1 MVPSDDGSTAW
12 IPAFVGMAGLC
23 PPGHPLRGRFAP
35 SRALT
40 LREGDGLVCFDKIGI
55 VAEQRFIR
63 NFCIIAHVDH
73 GKSTL
78 ADRMIELTGA
88 VSEREL
94 VEQHLDTMDLE
105 RERGITI
112 KAQAVRLEFESTDGE
127 VYQLNLIDTPGHVDF
142 SYEVSRSLAACE
154 AAVLLI
160 DASQGIQA
168 QTMANVYLA
177 VENDLV
183 IIPAINK
190 IDMPTA
196 DPERVAA
203 EMVDTF
209 GFSEDEMLWVSGKTG
224 EGVEELLER
233 IVGLTPPPVGEM
245 EEPLQALVF
254 DSKYDSFKGVVV
266 YVRVM
271 DGEIKARDRA
281 KFMDSGA
288 QGEVL
293 EVGYF
298 SPTVM
303 RAPEGLRVGEVGY
316 VATGIKDVG
325 DVMVGDTMTLVK
337 DPAAEARVKYEEQK
351 PMVFTGLYPS
361 DANDYGELR
370 EALGKLRLNDA
381 ALAFEPESSSALGF
395 GFRCGFLG
403 LLHMEVVQERLER
416 EYELELITTAPSVEF
431 QVMLNDGEIVYV
443 DNPSRLPEKQD
454 IAEILEPWVD
464 LSIIVP
470 IAYYGNVMELVTN
483 KRGLFKRME
492 YLQSHAASSGNGSVS
507 ESMNGVGRNARVM
520 LEYEAPL
527 SAILVDFHDML
538 KSATQGYAS
547 MDYQPAGYREAQM
560 VKLDVLVNHEVVDA
574 LSSIVHSTE
583 AEATGRK
590 LASKLKE
597 LIPRQMFAV
606 PIQAAIGGKV
616 VARTNVKALR
626 KNVLAKCYGG
636 DVTRKRKLLERQKEG
651 KRRRAKMVGSVEVP
665 QEAFMAVLQLR
676 N

>member
-1 MVPSDDGSTAW
+1 MGATVRRSATPG
-12 IPAFVGMAGLC
+12 IPRSLCERGEAPPLAGAN
-23 PPGHPLRGRFAP
+23 RGRCLAG
-35 SRALT
+35 R
-40 LREGDGLVCFDKIGI
+40 CKHFDKIGG
-55 VAEQRFIR
+55 VAEQGFIR

-88 VSEREL
+88 VSERDL

-112 KAQAVRLEFESTDGE
+112 KAQAVRLRYPSSDGNE
-127 VYQLNLIDTPGHVDF
+127 YQLNLIDTPGHVDF

-177 VENDLV
+177 MENDLV
-183 IIPAINK
+183 LIPAINK
-190 IDMPTA
+190 IDMPNA
-196 DPERVAA
+196 EPELVAA

-209 GFSEDEMLWVSGKTG
+209 GFGEDEMLWVSGKTG

-233 IVGLTPPPVGEM
+233 IVELTPSPVGEI

-254 DSKYDSFKGVVV
+254 DSKYDSFKGVVA
-266 YVRVM
+266 YVRVL
-271 DGEIKARDRA
+271 DGAIKARDRA
-281 KFMDSGA
+281 KFMGSGA
-288 QGEVL
+288 NGEVL

-303 RAPEGLRVGEVGY
+303 RAPEGLKVGEVGY
-316 VATGIKDVG
+316 VATGIKEVDG
-325 DVMVGDTMTLVK
+325 VMVGDTMTLSK
-337 DPAAEARVKYEEQK
+337 DPAVDARVKYQEQK
-351 PMVFTGLYPS
+351 PMVFAGLYPS
-361 DANDYGELR
+361 DANDFVELR
-370 EALGKLRLNDA
+370 DALGKLKLNDA
-381 ALAFEPESSSALGF
+381 ALDYEPESSSALGF

-416 EYELELITTAPSVEF
+416 EYEMDLITTAPSVEF
-431 QVMLNDGEIVYV
+431 QVMLTDGEIIYV
-443 DNPSRLPEKQD
+443 DNPSELPEKQD

-470 IAYYGNVMELVTN
+470 SAYYGNVMELVTK
-483 KRGLFKRME
+483 KRGVFKRME
-492 YLQSHAASSGNGSVS
+492 YLQTQAAGSGNGLA
-507 ESMNGVGRNARVM
+507 SMDAAGRNARVM

-527 SAILVDFHDML
+527 SAILVEFHDML

-547 MDYQPAGYREAQM
+547 MDYQASGYRAAQM
-560 VKLDVLVNHEVVDA
+560 VKLDILVNHEEVDA
-574 LSSIVHSTE
+574 LSNIVHSSE
-583 AEATGRK
+583 AAAIGRK
-590 LASKLKE
+590 LASTLKE

-606 PIQAAIGGKV
+606 PIQASVGGKI
-616 VARTNVKALR
+616 VARTNIRALR

-636 DVTRKRKLLERQKEG
+636 DVTRKRKLLERQKAG

>member
-1 MVPSDDGSTAW
+1 
-12 IPAFVGMAGLC
+12 
-23 PPGHPLRGRFAP
+23 
-35 SRALT
+35 
-40 LREGDGLVCFDKIGI
+40 
-55 VAEQRFIR
+55 
-63 NFCIIAHVDH
+63 
-73 GKSTL
+73 
-78 ADRMIELTGA
+78 MIELTGA

-112 KAQAVRLEFESTDGE
+112 KAQAVRLRFPSKNGNE
-127 VYQLNLIDTPGHVDF
+127 YQLNLIDTPGHVDF

-177 VENDLV
+177 LENDLV
-183 IIPAINK
+183 LIPAINK
-190 IDMPTA
+190 IDMPNA
-196 DPERVAA
+196 EPERVAS

-233 IVGLTPPPVGEM
+233 IVELTPPPVGELD
-245 EEPLQALVF
+245 EPLQALVF
-254 DSKYDSFKGVVV
+254 DSKYDSFKGVVA
-266 YVRVM
+266 YVRVL
-271 DGEIKARDRA
+271 DGQIKARDRA

-288 QGEVL
+288 NGEVL

-298 SPTVM
+298 SPAVM
-303 RAPEGLRVGEVGY
+303 RAPEGLKVGEVGY
-316 VATGIKDVG
+316 VATGIKEVG

-337 DPAAEARVKYEEQK
+337 EAAVEPRVQYQDQK

-361 DANDYGELR
+361 DANDYTELR

-381 ALAFEPESSSALGF
+381 ALVFEPESSSALGF

-431 QVMLNDGEIVYV
+431 QVMLNDGEIIYV
-443 DNPSRLPEKQD
+443 ENPSKLPEKKD
-454 IAEILEPWVD
+454 YAEILEPWVD

-470 IAYYGNVMELVTN
+470 AAYYGNVMELVTK
-483 KRGLFKRME
+483 KRGVFKRME
-492 YLQSHAASSGNGSVS
+492 YLQTQAAGSANGTMSG
-507 ESMNGVGRNARVM
+507 SMNGAGRNARVM

-547 MDYQPAGYREAQM
+547 MDYQASGYREANM
-560 VKLDVLVNHEVVDA
+560 VKLDILVNHEEVDA
-574 LSSIVHSTE
+574 LSSIVHSSE
-583 AEATGRK
+583 AADTGRK
-590 LASKLKE
+590 LASKLKD

-606 PIQAAIGGKV
+606 PIQAAIGGKI

>member
-1 MVPSDDGSTAW
+1 MTLRCGIYGSVTKSLHECHF
-12 IPAFVGMAGLC
+12 IDTPAIR
-23 PPGHPLRGRFAP
+23 LRGM
-35 SRALT
+35 T
-40 LREGDGLVCFDKIGI
+40 K
-55 VAEQRFIR
+55 QRLIR

-94 VEQHLDTMDLE
+94 VEQHLDSMDLE

-112 KAQAVRLEFESTDGE
+112 KAQAVRLCFRSSDGNE
-127 VYQLNLIDTPGHVDF
+127 YQMNLIDTPGHVDF

-177 VENDLV
+177 LENDLV
-183 IIPAINK
+183 LIPAINK
-190 IDMPTA
+190 IDMPNA
-196 DPERVAA
+196 EPDRVVA

-209 GFSEDEMLWVSGKTG
+209 GFSDDEMLLVSGKTG
-224 EGVEELLER
+224 EGVDALLER
-233 IVGLTPPPVGEM
+233 IVELTPSPVGEL

-254 DSKYDSFKGVVV
+254 DSKYDSFKGVVA
-266 YVRVM
+266 YVRLL
-271 DGEIKARDRA
+271 DGQIKPRDRA
-281 KFMDSGA
+281 KFMGSDA
-288 QGEVL
+288 HGEVL

-303 RAPEGLRVGEVGY
+303 RAPDGLKVGEVGY

-337 DPAAEARVKYEEQK
+337 DPAVKARIKYQEQK

-361 DANDYGELR
+361 DANDYTELR
-370 EALGKLRLNDA
+370 DALGKLRLNDA
-381 ALAFEPESSSALGF
+381 ALVFEPESSSALGF

-431 QVMLNDGEIVYV
+431 QVMLNNGDIIYV

-454 IAEILEPWVD
+454 IVEISEPWVD

-492 YLQSHAASSGNGSVS
+492 YLQSQNAGSGNNVATVDGA
-507 ESMNGVGRNARVM
+507 GRNARVM

-538 KSATQGYAS
+538 KSVTQGYAS
-547 MDYQPAGYREAQM
+547 MDYQPAGYRAAQM
-560 VKLDVLVNHEVVDA
+560 VKLDILVNHEEVDA
-574 LSSIVHSTE
+574 LSSIVHSSE
-583 AEATGRK
+583 AAVTGRK

-606 PIQAAIGGKV
+606 PIQASVGGKI
-616 VARTNVKALR
+616 VARTNISALR

-636 DVTRKRKLLERQKEG
+636 DVTRKRKLLERQKAG

-665 QEAFMAVLQLR
+665 QDAFMAVLQLR

>member
-1 MVPSDDGSTAW
+1 M
-12 IPAFVGMAGLC
+12 FE
-23 PPGHPLRGRFAP
+23 RFGWGWNA
-35 SRALT
+35 R
-40 LREGDGLVCFDKIGI
+40 FDKIGI
-55 VAEQRFIR
+55 VATQHLIR

-112 KAQAVRLEFESTDGE
+112 KAQAVRLRFPSNDGNE
-127 VYQLNLIDTPGHVDF
+127 YQLNLIDTPGHVDF

-177 VENDLV
+177 LENDLV
-183 IIPAINK
+183 LIPAINK
-190 IDMPTA
+190 IDMPNA
-196 DPERVAA
+196 EPERVAS

-233 IVGLTPPPVGEM
+233 IVELTPPPIGELD
-245 EEPLQALVF
+245 EPLQALVF
-254 DSKYDSFKGVVV
+254 DSKYDSFKGVVA
-266 YVRVM
+266 YVRVL
-271 DGEIKARDRA
+271 DGQIKARDRA

-288 QGEVL
+288 NGEVL

-303 RAPEGLRVGEVGY
+303 RAPEGLKVGEVGY

-337 DPAAEARVKYEEQK
+337 EAAVEPRVQYQEQK

-361 DANDYGELR
+361 DANDYVELR

-381 ALAFEPESSSALGF
+381 ALVFEPESSSALGF

-431 QVMLNDGEIVYV
+431 QVMLNDGEIIYV
-443 DNPSRLPEKQD
+443 ENPSKLPEKKD
-454 IAEILEPWVD
+454 YAEILEPWVD

-470 IAYYGNVMELVTN
+470 AAYYGNVMELVTK
-483 KRGLFKRME
+483 KRGVFKRME
-492 YLQSHAASSGNGSVS
+492 YLQTQAAGSANGTMSG
-507 ESMNGVGRNARVM
+507 SMNGAGRNARVM

-547 MDYQPAGYREAQM
+547 MDYQTSGYREANM
-560 VKLDVLVNHEVVDA
+560 VKLDILVNHEEVDA
-574 LSSIVHSTE
+574 LSSIVHSSE
-583 AEATGRK
+583 AADTGRK
-590 LASKLKE
+590 LASKLKD

-606 PIQAAIGGKV
+606 PIQAAIGGKI

>member
-1 MVPSDDGSTAW
+1 MSSQH
-12 IPAFVGMAGLC
+12 L
-23 PPGHPLRGRFAP
+23 
-35 SRALT
+35 
-40 LREGDGLVCFDKIGI
+40 
-55 VAEQRFIR
+55 IR

-112 KAQAVRLEFESTDGE
+112 KAQAVRLRFPSRDENE
-127 VYQLNLIDTPGHVDF
+127 YQLNLIDTPGHVDF

-177 VENDLV
+177 LENDLV
-183 IIPAINK
+183 LIPAINK
-190 IDMPTA
+190 IDMPNA
-196 DPERVAA
+196 EPERVAF

-233 IVGLTPPPVGEM
+233 IVELTPPPVGELD
-245 EEPLQALVF
+245 EPLQALVF
-254 DSKYDSFKGVVV
+254 DSKYDSFKGVVA
-266 YVRVM
+266 YVRVL
-271 DGEIKARDRA
+271 DGQIKARDRA

-288 QGEVL
+288 NGEVL

-316 VATGIKDVG
+316 VATGIKEVG

-337 DPAAEARVKYEEQK
+337 EAATEPRVQYQEQK

-381 ALAFEPESSSALGF
+381 ALVFEPESSSALGF

-431 QVMLNDGEIVYV
+431 QVMLNDGEIIYV
-443 DNPSRLPEKQD
+443 ENPSKLPEKKD
-454 IAEILEPWVD
+454 YAEILEPWVD

-470 IAYYGNVMELVTN
+470 AAYYGNVMELVTK
-483 KRGLFKRME
+483 KRGVFKRME
-492 YLQSHAASSGNGSVS
+492 YLQTQATGSSNGTTVG
-507 ESMNGVGRNARVM
+507 SMNGIGRNARVM

-547 MDYQPAGYREAQM
+547 MDYQTSGYREANM
-560 VKLDVLVNHEVVDA
+560 VKLDILVNHEEVDA
-574 LSSIVHSTE
+574 LSSIVHSSE
-583 AEATGRK
+583 AADTGRK
-590 LASKLKE
+590 LASKLKD

-606 PIQAAIGGKV
+606 PIQAAIGGKI

>member
-1 MVPSDDGSTAW
+1 MISHS
-12 IPAFVGMAGLC
+12 
-23 PPGHPLRGRFAP
+23 
-35 SRALT
+35 
-40 LREGDGLVCFDKIGI
+40 DKIGV
-55 VAEQRFIR
+55 VAQQRFIR

-78 ADRMIELTGA
+78 ADRMIESTGA
-88 VSEREL
+88 VAERDM

-112 KAQAVRLEFESTDGE
+112 KAQAVRLAFPSRDGNE
-127 VYQLNLIDTPGHVDF
+127 YQLNLIDTPGHVDF
-142 SYEVSRSLAACE
+142 SFEVSRSLAACE

-190 IDMPTA
+190 IDMPNA
-196 DPERVAA
+196 EPERVAA

-233 IVGLTPPPVGEM
+233 IVELTPPPEGDL

-254 DSKYDSFKGVVV
+254 DSKYDSFKGVVT
-266 YVRVM
+266 YVRVL
-271 DGEIKARDRA
+271 DGAIKARDRA
-281 KFMDSGA
+281 KFIGSGA

-303 RAPEGLRVGEVGY
+303 RAPEGLKAGEVGY
-316 VATGIKDVG
+316 VATGIKEVS

-337 DPAAEARVKYEEQK
+337 EPALKPRVEYQEQK

-361 DANDYGELR
+361 DANDFVELR
-370 EALGKLRLNDA
+370 DALGKLRLNDA
-381 ALAFEPESSSALGF
+381 ALAFESESSSALGF

-416 EYELELITTAPSVEF
+416 EYEMELITTAPSVEF
-431 QVMLNDGEIVYV
+431 QVMLNNGDIIYV
-443 DNPSRLPEKQD
+443 DNPSKLPEKLD

-470 IAYYGNVMELVTN
+470 VAYYGNVMELVTN
-483 KRGLFKRME
+483 KRGVFKRME
-492 YLQSHAASSGNGSVS
+492 YLQAQAAGTGNGAA
-507 ESMNGVGRNARVM
+507 SMNGSGRNARVM

-547 MDYQPAGYREAQM
+547 MDYQACGYRAASM
-560 VKLDVLVNHEVVDA
+560 VKLDILVNHEEVDA
-574 LSSIVHSTE
+574 LSNIVHSSE
-583 AEATGRK
+583 AAAMGRK

-606 PIQAAIGGKV
+606 PIQASVGGKI
-616 VARTNVKALR
+616 VARTNISALR

-636 DVTRKRKLLERQKEG
+636 DVTRKRKLLEQQKRG
-651 KRRRAKMVGSVEVP
+651 KKRRAKMVGSVEVP

>member
-1 MVPSDDGSTAW
+1 MWT
-12 IPAFVGMAGLC
+12 
-23 PPGHPLRGRFAP
+23 
-35 SRALT
+35 
-40 LREGDGLVCFDKIGI
+40 
-55 VAEQRFIR
+55 
-63 NFCIIAHVDH
+63 
-73 GKSTL
+73 
-78 ADRMIELTGA
+78 
-88 VSEREL
+88 
-94 VEQHLDTMDLE
+94 
-105 RERGITI
+105 
-112 KAQAVRLEFESTDGE
+112 
-127 VYQLNLIDTPGHVDF
+127 F

-233 IVGLTPPPVGEM
+233 IVELTPPPEGER

-254 DSKYDSFKGVVV
+254 DSKYDSFKGVVA

-271 DGEIKARDRA
+271 DGQIKARDRA

-325 DVMVGDTMTLVK
+325 DVMVGDTMTLIK
-337 DPAAEARVKYEEQK
+337 EPATEARVKYEEQK

-431 QVMLNDGEIVYV
+431 QVMLNDGEIIYV

-492 YLQSHAASSGNGSVS
+492 YLQSHAASSGNGSMS
-507 ESMNGVGRNARVM
+507 ESMNGAGRNARVM

-636 DVTRKRKLLERQKEG
+636 RCDAEAEVARASEGREEATRQDGWLGGGAARGVYGRVAVAELI
-651 KRRRAKMVGSVEVP
+651 GST
-665 QEAFMAVLQLR
+665 FL
-676 N
+676 

>member
-1 MVPSDDGSTAW
+1 
-12 IPAFVGMAGLC
+12 
-23 PPGHPLRGRFAP
+23 
-35 SRALT
+35 
-40 LREGDGLVCFDKIGI
+40 
-55 VAEQRFIR
+55 
-63 NFCIIAHVDH
+63 
-73 GKSTL
+73 
-78 ADRMIELTGA
+78 MIELTGA

-94 VEQHLDTMDLE
+94 VEQHLDSMDLE

-112 KAQAVRLEFESTDGE
+112 KAQAVRLGFEAKDEE

-142 SYEVSRSLAACE
+142 SYEVSRSLKACE
-154 AAVLLI
+154 AAVLLV

-168 QTMANVYLA
+168 QTVANVYLA

-190 IDMPTA
+190 IDMLA
-196 DPERVAA
+196 AEPERVAA
-203 EMVDTF
+203 EIVDTF
-209 GFSEDEMLWVSGKTG
+209 GFDEDEIVMVSGKTG
-224 EGVEELLER
+224 DGVEELLER
-233 IVGLTPPPVGEM
+233 IVELTPPPEGDL

-254 DSKYDSFKGVVV
+254 DSKYDSFKGVVA
-266 YVRVM
+266 YVRVL
-271 DGEIKARDRA
+271 DGQIKARDRA
-281 KFMDSGA
+281 VFMGSDA
-288 QGEVL
+288 KGEVL

-298 SPTVM
+298 SPSVM

-325 DVMVGDTMTLVK
+325 DVMVGDTMTLMK
-337 DPAAEARVKYEEQK
+337 APAAEARVQYEAQK

-361 DANDYGELR
+361 DANDYTELR

-381 ALAFEPESSSALGF
+381 ALEFEPESSSALGF

-431 QVMLNDGEIVYV
+431 QVMLNDGEIIYV
-443 DNPSRLPEKQD
+443 DNPSKLPERQD

-492 YLQSHAASSGNGSVS
+492 YLQSHAASSGNGTAS
-507 ESMNGVGRNARVM
+507 ESMNGAGRNARVM

-527 SAILVDFHDML
+527 SAILVDFHDIL

-583 AEATGRK
+583 AETTGRK

-651 KRRRAKMVGSVEVP
+651 KKRRAKMVGSVEVP

>member
-1 MVPSDDGSTAW
+1 MGYA
-12 IPAFVGMAGLC
+12 C
-23 PPGHPLRGRFAP
+23 RFDNIEP
-35 SRALT
+35 VTTQHL
-40 LREGDGLVCFDKIGI
+40 
-55 VAEQRFIR
+55 IR

-112 KAQAVRLEFESTDGE
+112 KAQAVRLGFESKDGE

-177 VENDLV
+177 LENDLV
-183 IIPAINK
+183 LIPAINK
-190 IDMPTA
+190 IDMPNA
-196 DPERVAA
+196 EPERVAS

-233 IVGLTPPPVGEM
+233 IVELTPPPVGEL

-254 DSKYDSFKGVVV
+254 DSKYDSFKGVVA
-266 YVRVM
+266 YVRVL
-271 DGEIKARDRA
+271 DGAIKARDRA

-288 QGEVL
+288 SGEVL

-298 SPTVM
+298 SPAVM

-337 DPAAEARVKYEEQK
+337 ESAIEPRVQYQEQK

-361 DANDYGELR
+361 DANDYVELR

-381 ALAFEPESSSALGF
+381 ALVFEPESSSALGF

-431 QVMLNDGEIVYV
+431 QVMLNDSEIIYV
-443 DNPSRLPEKQD
+443 ENPSKLPEKKD
-454 IAEILEPWVD
+454 YAEILEPWVD

-470 IAYYGNVMELVTN
+470 AAYYGNVMELVTK
-483 KRGLFKRME
+483 KRGVFKRME
-492 YLQSHAASSGNGSVS
+492 YLQTQSAGSGNGSMS
-507 ESMNGVGRNARVM
+507 GAMNGAGRNARVM

-547 MDYQPAGYREAQM
+547 MDYQASGYREASM
-560 VKLDVLVNHEVVDA
+560 VKLDILVNHEEVDA
-574 LSSIVHSTE
+574 LSSIVHSSE
-583 AEATGRK
+583 AETTGRK

-606 PIQAAIGGKV
+606 PIQAAVGGKI

>member
-1 MVPSDDGSTAW
+1 MPTQH
-12 IPAFVGMAGLC
+12 L
-23 PPGHPLRGRFAP
+23 
-35 SRALT
+35 
-40 LREGDGLVCFDKIGI
+40 
-55 VAEQRFIR
+55 IR

-112 KAQAVRLEFESTDGE
+112 KAQAVRLRFPSNDGNE
-127 VYQLNLIDTPGHVDF
+127 YQLNLIDTPGHVDF

-177 VENDLV
+177 LENDLV
-183 IIPAINK
+183 LIPAINK
-190 IDMPTA
+190 IDMPNA
-196 DPERVAA
+196 EPERVAS

-224 EGVEELLER
+224 EGVEDLLER
-233 IVGLTPPPVGEM
+233 IVELTPPPVGELD
-245 EEPLQALVF
+245 EPLQALVF
-254 DSKYDSFKGVVV
+254 DSKYDSFKGVVA
-266 YVRVM
+266 YVRVL
-271 DGEIKARDRA
+271 DGQIKARDRA
-281 KFMDSGA
+281 KFMDSGTN
-288 QGEVL
+288 GEVL

-298 SPTVM
+298 SPAVM
-303 RAPEGLRVGEVGY
+303 RAPEGLKVGEVGY

-337 DPAAEARVKYEEQK
+337 EAAVEPRVQYQEQK

-361 DANDYGELR
+361 DANDYVELR

-381 ALAFEPESSSALGF
+381 ALVFEPESSSALGF

-431 QVMLNDGEIVYV
+431 QVLLNDGEIIYV
-443 DNPSRLPEKQD
+443 ENPSKLPEKKD
-454 IAEILEPWVD
+454 YAEILEPWVD

-470 IAYYGNVMELVTN
+470 AAYYGNVMELVTK
-483 KRGLFKRME
+483 KRGVFKRME
-492 YLQSHAASSGNGSVS
+492 YLQTQAAGSANGTMSG
-507 ESMNGVGRNARVM
+507 SMNGAGRNARVM

-547 MDYQPAGYREAQM
+547 MDYQTSGYREANM
-560 VKLDVLVNHEVVDA
+560 VKLDILVNHEEVDA
-574 LSSIVHSTE
+574 LSSIVHSSE
-583 AEATGRK
+583 AADTGRK
-590 LASKLKE
+590 LASKLKD

-606 PIQAAIGGKV
+606 PIQAAIGGKI

>member
-1 MVPSDDGSTAW
+1 
-12 IPAFVGMAGLC
+12 
-23 PPGHPLRGRFAP
+23 
-35 SRALT
+35 
-40 LREGDGLVCFDKIGI
+40 
-55 VAEQRFIR
+55 
-63 NFCIIAHVDH
+63 
-73 GKSTL
+73 
-78 ADRMIELTGA
+78 MIELTGA

-112 KAQAVRLEFESTDGE
+112 KAQAVRLGFPSQDGNE
-127 VYQLNLIDTPGHVDF
+127 YQLNLIDTPGHVDF

-177 VENDLV
+177 LENDLV
-183 IIPAINK
+183 LIPAINK
-190 IDMPTA
+190 IDMPNA
-196 DPERVAA
+196 EPERVAS

-233 IVGLTPPPVGEM
+233 IVELTPPPVGEL
-245 EEPLQALVF
+245 EDPLQALVF
-254 DSKYDSFKGVVV
+254 DSKYDSFKGVVA

-271 DGEIKARDRA
+271 DGQIKARDRA

-298 SPTVM
+298 SPTVI
-303 RAPEGLRVGEVGY
+303 RAPEGLKVGEVGY
-316 VATGIKDVG
+316 VATGIKEVG
-325 DVMVGDTMTLVK
+325 DVMVGDTMTLVRE
-337 DPAAEARVKYEEQK
+337 PAEEARVKYEEQK

-361 DANDYGELR
+361 DANDYVELR
-370 EALGKLRLNDA
+370 EALGKLKLNDA
-381 ALAFEPESSSALGF
+381 ALVFEPESSSALGF

-431 QVMLNDGEIVYV
+431 QVLLNDGEIIYV

-454 IAEILEPWVD
+454 ISEILEPWVD

-470 IAYYGNVMELVTN
+470 VTYYGNVMELVTN
-483 KRGLFKRME
+483 KRGVFKRME
-492 YLQSHAASSGNGSVS
+492 YLQAQAAGSGNGSVATT
-507 ESMNGVGRNARVM
+507 NGAGRNARVM

-547 MDYQPAGYREAQM
+547 MDYQASGYREASM
-560 VKLDVLVNHEVVDA
+560 VKLDILVNHEEVDA
-574 LSSIVHSTE
+574 LSSIVHSSE

-606 PIQAAIGGKV
+606 PIQASVGGKI
-616 VARTNVKALR
+616 VARTNIRALR

-636 DVTRKRKLLERQKEG
+636 DVTRKRKLLERQKAG

>member
-1 MVPSDDGSTAW
+1 MWLRLFESINWAWFDPHSDNIELVSTQH
-12 IPAFVGMAGLC
+12 L
-23 PPGHPLRGRFAP
+23 
-35 SRALT
+35 
-40 LREGDGLVCFDKIGI
+40 
-55 VAEQRFIR
+55 IR

-94 VEQHLDTMDLE
+94 VEQHLDSMDLE

-112 KAQAVRLEFESTDGE
+112 KAQAVRLRFPSNDGNE
-127 VYQLNLIDTPGHVDF
+127 YQLNLIDTPGHVDF

-168 QTMANVYLA
+168 QTVANVYLA
-177 VENDLV
+177 VDNDLM

-196 DPERVAA
+196 EPERVAS
-203 EMVDTF
+203 EIVDTF
-209 GFSEDEMLWVSGKTG
+209 GFDEDEILMVSGKTG
-224 EGVEELLER
+224 DGVEELLER
-233 IVGLTPPPVGEM
+233 IVELTPPPVGEL

-254 DSKYDSFKGVVV
+254 DSKYDSFKGVVA
-266 YVRVM
+266 YVRLL
-271 DGEIKARDRA
+271 DGQIKPRDRA

-298 SPTVM
+298 SPTVQ
-303 RAPEGLRVGEVGY
+303 RSADGLKVGEVGY
-316 VATGIKDVG
+316 VATGIKEVG
-325 DVMVGDTMTLVK
+325 DVMVGDTMTLVR
-337 DPAAEARVKYEEQK
+337 DSAGEARVKYEEQK

-361 DANDYGELR
+361 DSKDYGELR
-370 EALGKLRLNDA
+370 EALGKLKLNDA
-381 ALAFEPESSSALGF
+381 ALVFEPESSSALGF

-454 IAEILEPWVD
+454 VAEILEPWVD

-470 IAYYGNVMELVTN
+470 VAYYGNVMELVTT
-483 KRGLFKRME
+483 KRGVFKRME
-492 YLQSHAASSGNGSVS
+492 YLQSQVAATSNGTPIDSGNGVA
-507 ESMNGVGRNARVM
+507 RNVRVM

-547 MDYQPAGYREAQM
+547 MDYQPAGYRGANM
-560 VKLDVLVNHEVVDA
+560 VKLDILVNHEVVDA
-574 LSSIVHSTE
+574 LSSIVHSSE
-583 AEATGRK
+583 AEFTGRQ

-597 LIPRQMFAV
+597 LIPRQMFQV
-606 PIQAAIGGKV
+606 PIQASVGGKV

-636 DVTRKRKLLERQKEG
+636 DVTRKRKLLERQKAG
-651 KRRRAKMVGSVEVP
+651 KRRRAKMVGAVEVP

>member
-1 MVPSDDGSTAW
+1 M
-12 IPAFVGMAGLC
+12 
-23 PPGHPLRGRFAP
+23 
-35 SRALT
+35 
-40 LREGDGLVCFDKIGI
+40 
-55 VAEQRFIR
+55 AEQSLIR

-94 VEQHLDTMDLE
+94 VEQHLDSMDLE

-112 KAQAVRLEFESTDGE
+112 KAQAVRLGFESRDGE

-142 SYEVSRSLAACE
+142 SYEVSRSLKACE

-168 QTMANVYLA
+168 QTVANVYLA
-177 VENDLV
+177 VDNDLV

-190 IDMPTA
+190 IDMLA
-196 DPERVAA
+196 AEPERVAA
-203 EMVDTF
+203 EIVDTF
-209 GFSEDEMLWVSGKTG
+209 GFDEDEILMVSGKTG
-224 EGVEELLER
+224 EGVKELLER
-233 IVGLTPPPVGEM
+233 IVELTPPPVGEL

-254 DSKYDSFKGVVV
+254 DSKYDSFKGVVA
-266 YVRVM
+266 YVRVL
-271 DGEIKARDRA
+271 DGQIKARDRA
-281 KFMDSGA
+281 MFMDSGA
-288 QGEVL
+288 RGEVL

-298 SPTVM
+298 SPKVM

-316 VATGIKDVG
+316 VATGIKEVG

-337 DPAAEARVKYEEQK
+337 EPADDARVKYEAQK

-361 DANDYGELR
+361 DANDYTELR
-370 EALGKLRLNDA
+370 EALAKLRLNDA
-381 ALAFEPESSSALGF
+381 ALEFEPESSSALGF

-431 QVMLNDGEIVYV
+431 QVMLNDGEIIYV
-443 DNPSRLPEKQD
+443 DNPSKLPDRQD

-483 KRGLFKRME
+483 KRGVFKRME
-492 YLQSHAASSGNGSVS
+492 YLQSHAAGSGNGSVS
-507 ESMNGVGRNARVM
+507 ETMNGAGRNARVM

-606 PIQAAIGGKV
+606 PIQAAIGGRV

-676 N
+676 G

>member
-1 MVPSDDGSTAW
+1 MV
-12 IPAFVGMAGLC
+12 LRN
-23 PPGHPLRGRFAP
+23 PLRLAALDASPFALQKGEEWSFDNIEIVT
-35 SRALT
+35 SRHL
-40 LREGDGLVCFDKIGI
+40 
-55 VAEQRFIR
+55 IR

-112 KAQAVRLEFESTDGE
+112 KAQAVRLGFESKDGE
-127 VYQLNLIDTPGHVDF
+127 AYQLNLIDTPGHVDF

-177 VENDLV
+177 LENDLV
-183 IIPAINK
+183 LIPAINK
-190 IDMPTA
+190 IDMPNA
-196 DPERVAA
+196 EPERVAS

-233 IVGLTPPPVGEM
+233 IVELTPPPVGEL

-254 DSKYDSFKGVVV
+254 DSKYDSFKGVVA
-266 YVRVM
+266 YVRVL
-271 DGEIKARDRA
+271 DGQIKARDRA

-288 QGEVL
+288 NGEVL

-298 SPTVM
+298 SPSVM
-303 RAPEGLRVGEVGY
+303 RAPEGLKVGEVGY
-316 VATGIKDVG
+316 VATGIKEVG

-337 DPAAEARVKYEEQK
+337 EAAVEPRVQYQEQK

-381 ALAFEPESSSALGF
+381 ALVFEPESSSALGF

-431 QVMLNDGEIVYV
+431 QVMLNDGEIIYV
-443 DNPSRLPEKQD
+443 ENPSKLPEKKD
-454 IAEILEPWVD
+454 YAEILEPWVD

-470 IAYYGNVMELVTN
+470 AAYYGNVMELVTK
-483 KRGLFKRME
+483 KRGVFKRME
-492 YLQSHAASSGNGSVS
+492 YLQTQAAGSGNGS
-507 ESMNGVGRNARVM
+507 MNGAGRNARVM

-547 MDYQPAGYREAQM
+547 MDYQASGYREANM
-560 VKLDVLVNHEVVDA
+560 VKLDILVNHEEVDA
-574 LSSIVHSTE
+574 LSSIVHSSE
-583 AEATGRK
+583 AADTGRK
-590 LASKLKE
+590 LASKLKD

-606 PIQAAIGGKV
+606 PIQAAIGGKI

>member
-1 MVPSDDGSTAW
+1 MPTQH
-12 IPAFVGMAGLC
+12 L
-23 PPGHPLRGRFAP
+23 
-35 SRALT
+35 
-40 LREGDGLVCFDKIGI
+40 
-55 VAEQRFIR
+55 IR

-112 KAQAVRLEFESTDGE
+112 KAQAVRLRFPSNDGNE
-127 VYQLNLIDTPGHVDF
+127 YQLNLIDTPGHVDF

-177 VENDLV
+177 LENDLV
-183 IIPAINK
+183 LIPAINK
-190 IDMPTA
+190 IDMPNA
-196 DPERVAA
+196 EPERVAS

-224 EGVEELLER
+224 EGVEDLLER
-233 IVGLTPPPVGEM
+233 IVELTPPPVGELN
-245 EEPLQALVF
+245 EPLQALVF
-254 DSKYDSFKGVVV
+254 DSKYDSFKGVVA
-266 YVRVM
+266 YVRVL
-271 DGEIKARDRA
+271 DGQIKARDRA

-288 QGEVL
+288 NGEVL

-298 SPTVM
+298 SPSVM
-303 RAPEGLRVGEVGY
+303 RAPEGLKVGEVGY

-337 DPAAEARVKYEEQK
+337 KAAAEPRVQYQEQK

-361 DANDYGELR
+361 DANDYVELR

-381 ALAFEPESSSALGF
+381 ALVFEPESSSALGF

-431 QVMLNDGEIVYV
+431 QVLLNDGEIIYV
-443 DNPSRLPEKQD
+443 ENPSKLPEKKD
-454 IAEILEPWVD
+454 YAEILEPWVD

-470 IAYYGNVMELVTN
+470 AAYYGNVMELVTK
-483 KRGLFKRME
+483 KRGVFKRME
-492 YLQSHAASSGNGSVS
+492 YLQTQAAGSANGTMSG
-507 ESMNGVGRNARVM
+507 SMNGVGRNARVM

-547 MDYQPAGYREAQM
+547 MDYQTSGYREANM
-560 VKLDVLVNHEVVDA
+560 VKLDILVNHEEVDA
-574 LSSIVHSTE
+574 LSSIVHSSE
-583 AEATGRK
+583 AADTGRK
-590 LASKLKE
+590 LASKLKD

-606 PIQAAIGGKV
+606 PIQAAIGGKI

-651 KRRRAKMVGSVEVP
+651 KKRRAKMVGSVEVP

>member
-1 MVPSDDGSTAW
+1 MFTYASDK
-12 IPAFVGMAGLC
+12 L
-23 PPGHPLRGRFAP
+23 
-35 SRALT
+35 
-40 LREGDGLVCFDKIGI
+40 EI
-55 VAEQRFIR
+55 VTTQHLIR

-112 KAQAVRLEFESTDGE
+112 KAQAVRLRFPSKDGNE
-127 VYQLNLIDTPGHVDF
+127 YQLNLIDTPGHVDF

-177 VENDLV
+177 LENDLV

-190 IDMPTA
+190 IDMPNA
-196 DPERVAA
+196 EPERVAS

-233 IVGLTPPPVGEM
+233 IVELTPPPVGELDQ
-245 EEPLQALVF
+245 PLQALVF
-254 DSKYDSFKGVVV
+254 DSKYDSFKGVVA
-266 YVRVM
+266 YVRVL
-271 DGEIKARDRA
+271 DGQIKARDRA

-288 QGEVL
+288 NGEVL

-337 DPAAEARVKYEEQK
+337 EAAVEPRVQYQEQK

-361 DANDYGELR
+361 DANDYSELR

-381 ALAFEPESSSALGF
+381 ALVFEPESSSALGF

-431 QVMLNDGEIVYV
+431 QVMLNDGEIIYV
-443 DNPSRLPEKQD
+443 ENPSKLPEKKD
-454 IAEILEPWVD
+454 YAEILEPWVD

-470 IAYYGNVMELVTN
+470 AAYYGNVMELVTK
-483 KRGLFKRME
+483 KRGVFKRME
-492 YLQSHAASSGNGSVS
+492 YLQTQAAGSANGTTSGTMSG
-507 ESMNGVGRNARVM
+507 SMNGAGRNARVM

-547 MDYQPAGYREAQM
+547 MDYQTSGYREANM
-560 VKLDVLVNHEVVDA
+560 VKLDILVNHEEVDA
-574 LSSIVHSTE
+574 LSSIVHSSE
-583 AEATGRK
+583 AADTGRK
-590 LASKLKE
+590 LASKLKD

-606 PIQAAIGGKV
+606 PIQAAIGGKI

>member
-1 MVPSDDGSTAW
+1 MWLRLFESINWAWFDPHSDNIELVSTQH
-12 IPAFVGMAGLC
+12 L
-23 PPGHPLRGRFAP
+23 
-35 SRALT
+35 
-40 LREGDGLVCFDKIGI
+40 
-55 VAEQRFIR
+55 IR

-94 VEQHLDTMDLE
+94 VEQHLDSMDLE

-112 KAQAVRLEFESTDGE
+112 KAQAVRLRFPSNDGNE
-127 VYQLNLIDTPGHVDF
+127 YQLNLIDTPGHVDF

-168 QTMANVYLA
+168 QTVANVYLA
-177 VENDLV
+177 VDNDLM

-196 DPERVAA
+196 EPERVAS
-203 EMVDTF
+203 EIVDTF
-209 GFSEDEMLWVSGKTG
+209 GFDEDEILMVSGKTG
-224 EGVEELLER
+224 DGVEELLER
-233 IVGLTPPPVGEM
+233 IVELTPPPVGEL

-254 DSKYDSFKGVVV
+254 DSKYDSFKGVVA
-266 YVRVM
+266 YVRLL
-271 DGEIKARDRA
+271 DGQIKPRDRA

-298 SPTVM
+298 SPTVQ
-303 RAPEGLRVGEVGY
+303 RSADGLKVGEVGY
-316 VATGIKDVG
+316 VATGIKEVG
-325 DVMVGDTMTLVK
+325 DVMVGDTMTLVR
-337 DPAAEARVKYEEQK
+337 DSAGEARVKYEEQK

-361 DANDYGELR
+361 DSKDYGELR
-370 EALGKLRLNDA
+370 DALGKLKLNDA
-381 ALAFEPESSSALGF
+381 ALVFEPESSSALGF

-454 IAEILEPWVD
+454 VAEILEPWVD
-464 LSIIVP
+464 LSIIAPV
-470 IAYYGNVMELVTN
+470 AYYGNVMELVTT
-483 KRGLFKRME
+483 KRGVFKRME
-492 YLQSHAASSGNGSVS
+492 YLQSQVAGNSNGELTDSGNGVA
-507 ESMNGVGRNARVM
+507 RNVRVM

-547 MDYQPAGYREAQM
+547 MDYQPAGYRSANM
-560 VKLDVLVNHEVVDA
+560 VKLDILVNHEVVDA
-574 LSSIVHSTE
+574 LSSIVHSSE
-583 AEATGRK
+583 AEFTGRQ

-597 LIPRQMFAV
+597 LIPRQMFQV
-606 PIQAAIGGKV
+606 PIQASVGGKV

-636 DVTRKRKLLERQKEG
+636 DVTRKRKLLERQKAG
-651 KRRRAKMVGSVEVP
+651 KRRRAKMVGAVEVP

>member
-1 MVPSDDGSTAW
+1 MPLLSFGHFPRERFEDPNASPRVP
-12 IPAFVGMAGLC
+12 
-23 PPGHPLRGRFAP
+23 PPRFANE
-35 SRALT
+35 RLC
-40 LREGDGLVCFDKIGI
+40 GLFDKIEN
-55 VAEQRFIR
+55 VTTQHLIR

-112 KAQAVRLEFESTDGE
+112 KAQAVRLRFPSKDGNE
-127 VYQLNLIDTPGHVDF
+127 YQLNLIDTPGHVDF

-177 VENDLV
+177 LENDLV

-190 IDMPTA
+190 IDMPNA
-196 DPERVAA
+196 EPERVAS

-233 IVGLTPPPVGEM
+233 IVELTPPPVGELDQ
-245 EEPLQALVF
+245 PLQALVF
-254 DSKYDSFKGVVV
+254 DSKYDSFKGVMA
-266 YVRVM
+266 YVRVL
-271 DGEIKARDRA
+271 DGQIKARDRA

-288 QGEVL
+288 NGEVL

-337 DPAAEARVKYEEQK
+337 EAAVEPRVQYQEQK

-381 ALAFEPESSSALGF
+381 ALVFEPESSSALGF

-431 QVMLNDGEIVYV
+431 QVMLNDGEIIYV
-443 DNPSRLPEKQD
+443 ENPSKLPEKKD
-454 IAEILEPWVD
+454 YAEILEPWVD

-470 IAYYGNVMELVTN
+470 AAYYGNVMELVTK
-483 KRGLFKRME
+483 KRGVFKRME
-492 YLQSHAASSGNGSVS
+492 YLQTQAAGSGNGTMSG
-507 ESMNGVGRNARVM
+507 SMNGAGRNARVM

-547 MDYQPAGYREAQM
+547 MDYQTSGYSEANM
-560 VKLDVLVNHEVVDA
+560 VKLDILVNHEEVDA
-574 LSSIVHSTE
+574 LSSIVHSSE
-583 AEATGRK
+583 AADTGRK
-590 LASKLKE
+590 LASKLKD

-606 PIQAAIGGKV
+606 PIQAAIGGKI

>member
-1 MVPSDDGSTAW
+1 M
-12 IPAFVGMAGLC
+12 
-23 PPGHPLRGRFAP
+23 
-35 SRALT
+35 
-40 LREGDGLVCFDKIGI
+40 
-55 VAEQRFIR
+55 AEQDFIR

-112 KAQAVRLEFESTDGE
+112 KAQAVRLRFLSKDGSE
-127 VYQLNLIDTPGHVDF
+127 YQLNLIDTPGHVDF

-177 VENDLV
+177 LENDLV
-183 IIPAINK
+183 LIPAINK
-190 IDMPTA
+190 IDMPNA
-196 DPERVAA
+196 EPERVAS

-233 IVGLTPPPVGEM
+233 IVELTPPPVGEL

-254 DSKYDSFKGVVV
+254 DSKYDSFKGVVA
-266 YVRVM
+266 YVRVL
-271 DGEIKARDRA
+271 DGQIKARDRA

-288 QGEVL
+288 SGEVL

-298 SPTVM
+298 SPAVM
-303 RAPEGLRVGEVGY
+303 RAPEGLKVGEVGY

-325 DVMVGDTMTLVK
+325 DAMVGDTMTLVK
-337 DPAAEARVKYEEQK
+337 EAAVDPRVQYQEQK

-361 DANDYGELR
+361 DANDYVELR

-381 ALAFEPESSSALGF
+381 ALVFEAESSSALGF

-431 QVMLNDGEIVYV
+431 QVMLNDGEIIYV

-470 IAYYGNVMELVTN
+470 VAYYGNVMELVTN

-492 YLQSHAASSGNGSVS
+492 YLQSQAVGSGNGVA
-507 ESMNGVGRNARVM
+507 EVNGAGRNARVM

-547 MDYQPAGYREAQM
+547 MDYQASGYREASM
-560 VKLDVLVNHEVVDA
+560 VKLDILVNHEEVDA
-574 LSSIVHSTE
+574 LSSIVHSSE

-606 PIQAAIGGKV
+606 PIQASVGGKI
-616 VARTNVKALR
+616 VARTNIRALR

>member
-1 MVPSDDGSTAW
+1 MRAFAVSCQHPS
-12 IPAFVGMAGLC
+12 
-23 PPGHPLRGRFAP
+23 
-35 SRALT
+35 
-40 LREGDGLVCFDKIGI
+40 DKIGV
-55 VAEQRFIR
+55 VAQQRFIR

-78 ADRMIELTGA
+78 ADRMIESTGT
-88 VSEREL
+88 VPERDM

-112 KAQAVRLEFESTDGE
+112 KAQAVRLAFPSRDGNE
-127 VYQLNLIDTPGHVDF
+127 YQLNLIDTPGHVDF
-142 SYEVSRSLAACE
+142 SFEVSRSLSACE

-190 IDMPTA
+190 IDMPNA
-196 DPERVAA
+196 EPERVAA

-233 IVGLTPPPVGEM
+233 IVELTPPPEGDL

-254 DSKYDSFKGVVV
+254 DSKYDSFKGVVT
-266 YVRVM
+266 YVRVL
-271 DGEIKARDRA
+271 DGAIKARDRA
-281 KFMDSGA
+281 KFIGSGA

-303 RAPEGLRVGEVGY
+303 RAPEGLKAGEVGY
-316 VATGIKDVG
+316 VATGIKEVS

-337 DPAAEARVKYEEQK
+337 EPALEPRVEYQEQK

-361 DANDYGELR
+361 DANDFVELR
-370 EALGKLRLNDA
+370 DALGKLRLNDA
-381 ALAFEPESSSALGF
+381 ALAFESESSSALGF

-416 EYELELITTAPSVEF
+416 EYEMELITTAPSVEF
-431 QVMLNDGEIVYV
+431 QVMLNNGDIIYV
-443 DNPSRLPEKQD
+443 DNPSKLPDKLD

-470 IAYYGNVMELVTN
+470 VAYYGNVMELVTN

-492 YLQSHAASSGNGSVS
+492 YLQAQAAGTGNGVA
-507 ESMNGVGRNARVM
+507 SMNGSGRNARVM

-547 MDYQPAGYREAQM
+547 MDYQACGYRAASM
-560 VKLDVLVNHEVVDA
+560 VKLDILVNHEEVDA
-574 LSSIVHSTE
+574 LSNIVHSSE
-583 AEATGRK
+583 AAAMGRK

-606 PIQAAIGGKV
+606 PIQASVGGKI
-616 VARTNVKALR
+616 VARTNISALR

-636 DVTRKRKLLERQKEG
+636 DVTRKRKLLEQQKRG
-651 KRRRAKMVGSVEVP
+651 KKRRAKMVGSVEVP

>member
-1 MVPSDDGSTAW
+1 
-12 IPAFVGMAGLC
+12 
-23 PPGHPLRGRFAP
+23 
-35 SRALT
+35 
-40 LREGDGLVCFDKIGI
+40 
-55 VAEQRFIR
+55 
-63 NFCIIAHVDH
+63 
-73 GKSTL
+73 
-78 ADRMIELTGA
+78 MIELTGA

-94 VEQHLDTMDLE
+94 VEQHLDSMDLE

-112 KAQAVRLEFESTDGE
+112 KAQAVRLGFQSQDGNE
-127 VYQLNLIDTPGHVDF
+127 YQMNLIDTPGHVDF

-177 VENDLV
+177 LENDLV
-183 IIPAINK
+183 LIPAINK
-190 IDMPTA
+190 IDMPNA
-196 DPERVAA
+196 EPERVAA

-209 GFSEDEMLWVSGKTG
+209 GFSKDEMLWVSGKTG
-224 EGVEELLER
+224 DGVNELLER
-233 IVGLTPPPVGEM
+233 IVELTPPPVGEL

-254 DSKYDSFKGVVV
+254 DSKYDSFKGVVA
-266 YVRVM
+266 YVRVL
-271 DGEIKARDRA
+271 DGAIKARDRA

-288 QGEVL
+288 HGEVL

-316 VATGIKDVG
+316 VATGIKEVDG
-325 DVMVGDTMTLVK
+325 VMVGDTMTLVRE
-337 DPAAEARVKYEEQK
+337 PAADARVKYEEQK

-361 DANDYGELR
+361 DANDYVELR
-370 EALGKLRLNDA
+370 DALGKLKLNDA
-381 ALAFEPESSSALGF
+381 ALVFEPESSSALGF

-431 QVMLNDGEIVYV
+431 QVLLNDGEILYV
-443 DNPSRLPEKQD
+443 DNPSRLPEKKD

-470 IAYYGNVMELVTN
+470 SAYYGNVMELVTK
-483 KRGLFKRME
+483 KRGVFKRME
-492 YLQSHAASSGNGSVS
+492 YLQSHAASGNGSVAAS
-507 ESMNGVGRNARVM
+507 NNGTGRNARVM

-547 MDYQPAGYREAQM
+547 MDYQAAGYREAQM
-560 VKLDVLVNHEVVDA
+560 VKLDILVNHEEVDA
-574 LSSIVHSTE
+574 LSSIVHTSE
-583 AEATGRK
+583 AAMTGRK

-606 PIQAAIGGKV
+606 PIQAAVGGKI
-616 VARTNVKALR
+616 VARTNISALR

-636 DVTRKRKLLERQKEG
+636 DVTRKRKLLERQKAG
-651 KRRRAKMVGSVEVP
+651 KRRRAKMVGAVEVP

>member
-1 MVPSDDGSTAW
+1 MERVSGCAS
-12 IPAFVGMAGLC
+12 
-23 PPGHPLRGRFAP
+23 
-35 SRALT
+35 
-40 LREGDGLVCFDKIGI
+40 DKIGR
-55 VAEQRFIR
+55 VTEQRFIR

-78 ADRMIELTGA
+78 ADRMIESTGA
-88 VSEREL
+88 VSERDML
-94 VEQHLDTMDLE
+94 EQHLDTMDLE

-112 KAQAVRLEFESTDGE
+112 KAQAVRLAFPSRDGN

-190 IDMPTA
+190 IDMPNA
-196 DPERVAA
+196 EPERVAA

-209 GFSEDEMLWVSGKTG
+209 GFSEDEMLRVSGKTG

-233 IVGLTPPPVGEM
+233 IVELTPAPEGDL

-254 DSKYDSFKGVVV
+254 DSKYDSFKGVVT
-266 YVRVM
+266 YVRVL
-271 DGEIKARDRA
+271 DGAIKARDRA
-281 KFMDSGA
+281 KFIGSGA

-303 RAPEGLRVGEVGY
+303 RAPEGLKAGEVGY
-316 VATGIKDVG
+316 VATGIKEVD

-337 DPAAEARVKYEEQK
+337 EPAVEARVKYQEQK

-361 DANDYGELR
+361 DSSDFVELR
-370 EALGKLRLNDA
+370 DALGKLKLNDA
-381 ALAFEPESSSALGF
+381 ALVFEPESSSALGF

-416 EYELELITTAPSVEF
+416 EYDMELITTAPSVEF
-431 QVMLNDGEIVYV
+431 QVMLNNGEIIYV
-443 DNPSRLPEKQD
+443 DNPSKLPEKPE

-470 IAYYGNVMELVTN
+470 VAYYGNVMELVTN
-483 KRGLFKRME
+483 KRGVFKRME
-492 YLQSHAASSGNGSVS
+492 YLQSKAAGPGNGVA
-507 ESMNGVGRNARVM
+507 SMNGSGRNARVM

-527 SAILVDFHDML
+527 SGILVDFHDML
-538 KSATQGYAS
+538 KSVTQGYAS
-547 MDYQPAGYREAQM
+547 MDYQASGYQSAQM
-560 VKLDVLVNHEVVDA
+560 VKLDILVNHEEVDA
-574 LSSIVHSTE
+574 LSSIVHSSE
-583 AEATGRK
+583 AADTGRK

-606 PIQAAIGGKV
+606 PIQASVGSKI
-616 VARTNVKALR
+616 VARTNIKALR

-636 DVTRKRKLLERQKEG
+636 DVTRKRKLLEQQKRG
-651 KRRRAKMVGSVEVP
+651 KKRRAKMVGSVEVP

>member
-1 MVPSDDGSTAW
+1 MTVVMLLSIEGTTPSD
-12 IPAFVGMAGLC
+12 
-23 PPGHPLRGRFAP
+23 
-35 SRALT
+35 
-40 LREGDGLVCFDKIGI
+40 KIEA

-78 ADRMIELTGA
+78 ADRMIESTGA
-88 VSEREL
+88 VSERDM

-112 KAQAVRLEFESTDGE
+112 KAQAVRLQFPSRDGNG
-127 VYQLNLIDTPGHVDF
+127 YQLNLIDTPGHVDF

-190 IDMPTA
+190 IDMPNA
-196 DPERVAA
+196 EPERVAA

-233 IVGLTPPPVGEM
+233 IVELTPPPEGDL

-254 DSKYDSFKGVVV
+254 DSKYDSFKGVVT
-266 YVRVM
+266 YVRVL
-271 DGEIKARDRA
+271 DGAIKARDRA
-281 KFMDSGA
+281 KFIGSGA

-303 RAPEGLRVGEVGY
+303 RAPEGLTVGEVGY
-316 VATGIKDVG
+316 VATGIKEVG

-337 DPAAEARVKYEEQK
+337 DPALAPRVKYQEQK

-361 DANDYGELR
+361 DSNDFVELR
-370 EALGKLRLNDA
+370 DALGKLKLNDA
-381 ALAFEPESSSALGF
+381 ALVFEPESSSALGF

-416 EYELELITTAPSVEF
+416 EYEMELITTAPSVEF
-431 QVMLNDGEIVYV
+431 QVMLNDGEIIYV
-443 DNPSRLPEKQD
+443 DNPSKLPEKQD

-470 IAYYGNVMELVTN
+470 VAYYGNVMELVTN
-483 KRGLFKRME
+483 KRGVFKRME
-492 YLQSHAASSGNGSVS
+492 YLQVQAVGSGNGVA
-507 ESMNGVGRNARVM
+507 SMNGAGRNARVM

-527 SAILVDFHDML
+527 SGILVDFHDML

-547 MDYQPAGYREAQM
+547 MDYQASGYRSASM
-560 VKLDVLVNHEVVDA
+560 VKLDILVNHEEVDA
-574 LSSIVHSTE
+574 LSSIVHSSE
-583 AEATGRK
+583 AADTGRK

-606 PIQAAIGGKV
+606 PIQASVGSKI
-616 VARTNVKALR
+616 VARTNISALR

-636 DVTRKRKLLERQKEG
+636 DVTRKRKLLEQQKRG
-651 KRRRAKMVGSVEVP
+651 KKRRAKMVGSVEVP

>member
-1 MVPSDDGSTAW
+1 MSNRVCVLFALLHFLSERGNVCRLMAVRLRPS
-12 IPAFVGMAGLC
+12 
-23 PPGHPLRGRFAP
+23 
-35 SRALT
+35 
-40 LREGDGLVCFDKIGI
+40 DKIGV
-55 VAEQRFIR
+55 VAQQGFIR

-78 ADRMIELTGA
+78 ADRMIESTGA
-88 VSEREL
+88 VAERDM

-112 KAQAVRLEFESTDGE
+112 KAQAVRLAFPSRDGNE
-127 VYQLNLIDTPGHVDF
+127 YQLNLIDTPGHVDF
-142 SYEVSRSLAACE
+142 SFEVSRSLAACE

-190 IDMPTA
+190 IDMPNA
-196 DPERVAA
+196 EPERVAA

-233 IVGLTPPPVGEM
+233 IVELTPPPEGDL

-254 DSKYDSFKGVVV
+254 DSKYDSFKGVVT
-266 YVRVM
+266 YVRVL
-271 DGEIKARDRA
+271 DGAIKARDRA
-281 KFMDSGA
+281 KFIGSGA

-303 RAPEGLRVGEVGY
+303 RAPEGLRAGEVGY
-316 VATGIKDVG
+316 VATGIKEVS

-337 DPAAEARVKYEEQK
+337 EPALEPRVEYQEQK

-361 DANDYGELR
+361 DANDFVELR
-370 EALGKLRLNDA
+370 DALGKLRLNDA
-381 ALAFEPESSSALGF
+381 ALAFESESSSALGF

-416 EYELELITTAPSVEF
+416 EYEMELITTAPSVEF
-431 QVMLNDGEIVYV
+431 QVMLNNGDIIYV
-443 DNPSRLPEKQD
+443 DNPSKLPEKLD

-470 IAYYGNVMELVTN
+470 VAYYGNVMELVTN
-483 KRGLFKRME
+483 KRGVFKRME
-492 YLQSHAASSGNGSVS
+492 YLQAQAAGTGNGVA
-507 ESMNGVGRNARVM
+507 SMNGSGRNARVM

-547 MDYQPAGYREAQM
+547 MDYQACGYRAASM
-560 VKLDVLVNHEVVDA
+560 VKLDILVNHEEVDA
-574 LSSIVHSTE
+574 LSNIVHSSE
-583 AEATGRK
+583 AAAMGRK

-606 PIQAAIGGKV
+606 PIQASVGGKI
-616 VARTNVKALR
+616 VARTNISALR

-636 DVTRKRKLLERQKEG
+636 DVTRKRKLLEQQKRG
-651 KRRRAKMVGSVEVP
+651 KKRRAKMVGSVEVP